1 MKIKIFLLFFYVLFV
16 AVKAQNVKT
25 VVVDTNNT
33 PIEYAN
39 VCVMTVSDSTFVTG
53 GVTNA
58 NGMFSCDLNFDD
70 KVFFRISSMGYETK
84 FVTVPMPDT
93 IHISPLNKELGEV
106 VVKGNRRFVKSLPK
120 GIQVSLDNN
129 PISKLPSI
137 LDAIKQMPMID
148 ASGGIV
154 SVLGKGT
161 PIYYIDNRRV
171 RDMSELTAL
180 SPNEVKSVDII
191 TRPGAKYPSE
201 VTSVI
206 IIHRK
211 KKSPHTAGVV
221 NMKGELAEV
230 LSGMTNADFSYL
242 NGNGLGFFAGAGY
255 SNNGYEQKRTYQE
268 DFNNN
273 MFRTKADGIYNG
285 RTKSNSFKFGS
296 SFDFTNGNSVGARY
310 EYGKT
315 PDTHFD
321 ANCITRT
328 NAIADFDSIGTCYGS
343 KGSSDRH
350 YVNAYSDISFGKD
363 NCCKWTTDVD
373 YISGKSC
380 SDAFSNEYNGNPLRT
395 ISNGSSTNYGLIAGK
410 TNVDWTIGQ
419 FALTLGTSYSHT
431 RNEMS
436 FEGKATDGSMPFQSS
451 IDKETQ
457 NLYAGYAE
465 FNWTINNHWMLNG
478 GIRYESTSFE
488 YLQNQKKI
496 ENQSKTF
503 NDFLPNIGF
512 TYMVGNISMGLDYS
526 TSVFRPSYSKLN
538 NNYQYV
544 SPTSWETGNPL
555 LKSSISRTLEFS
567 FMWNQ
572 TMFGA
577 SFIRNERM
585 MNSVYT
591 YDKTKCVNIR
601 QEENLPNFNS
611 FAIYAS
617 HSMNIGWW
625 HPTIQGTFYMQDYK
639 YGTDK
644 KEYDKPIGQLSIN
657 NRFDLPYGIYAY
669 LGGSWLS
676 KGHQGVDYSLGYT
689 TLYAQL
695 NKSVKQWSFTLYY
708 NDFLKCY
715 KQENIVETNGVRYYT
730 HRKGASRILS
740 LSISYRFNMKR
751 NFKGKGA
758 AGKELDRL
766 N

>member
-1 MKIKIFLLFFYVLFV
+1 M
-16 AVKAQNVKT
+16 A
-25 VVVDTNNT
+25 
-33 PIEYAN
+33 
-39 VCVMTVSDSTFVTG
+39 DSSLVTG
-53 GVTNA
+53 GVTDA
-58 NGMFSCDLNFDD
+58 NGVFSCNLNSND
-70 KVFFRISSMGYETK
+70 KVFFRISSIGYETK
-84 FVTVPMPDT
+84 FVAIPMTDT
-93 IHISPLNKELGEV
+93 IRMSSLNKELSEV
-106 VVKGNRRFVKSLPK
+106 SVKGKRRFVKPIPK

-137 LDAIKQMPMID
+137 LDAIKQMPLID
-148 ASGGIV
+148 ASTGSV

-171 RDMSELTAL
+171 RDMNELTVL
-180 SPNEVKSVDII
+180 SPEEVKSVDII
-191 TRPGAKYPSE
+191 TRPGAKYPSD

-211 KKSPHTAGVV
+211 KKVPHTAAIV

-230 LSGMTNADFSYL
+230 LSGSTNADFSYL

-255 SNNGYEQKRTYQE
+255 SNNGYEQERTYQE

-273 MFRTKADGIYNG
+273 KFHTKTNGVYNG
-285 RTKSNSFKFGS
+285 RTKSHNFKFGS
-296 SFDFTNGNSVGARY
+296 SFDFENGNSVGARY

-321 ANCITRT
+321 ANSITRT
-328 NAIADFDSIGTCYGS
+328 NAIANFDSIGSYYGNN
-343 KGSSDRH
+343 GNSDRH
-350 YVNAYSDISFGKD
+350 YVNAYSDISFGKN
-363 NCCKWTTDVD
+363 NCYKWTTDAD
-373 YISGKSC
+373 YISGKSGTE
-380 SDAFSNEYNGNPLRT
+380 SFTNENNGTPLRA
-395 ISNGSSTNYGLIAGK
+395 ISNGSSTNYSLIAGK
-410 TNVDWTIGQ
+410 TNMDWTLGQ
-419 FALTLGTSYSHT
+419 LVLTFGASVSHT
-431 RNEMS
+431 KNEMS
-436 FEGKATDGSMPFQSS
+436 FNGETTDGSMPFQSS

-465 FNWTINNHWMLNG
+465 FYWNINSHWMLNG

-496 ENQSKTF
+496 EHQSKTF

-512 TYMVGNISMGLDYS
+512 TYMVDNISMGLNYS
-526 TSVFRPSYSKLN
+526 TNVLRPSYNKLN

-544 SPTSWETGNPL
+544 SPTSWEIGNPL
-555 LKSSISRTLEFS
+555 LKSSIHRTLEYS
-567 FMWNQ
+567 FMWKQ
-572 TMFGA
+572 SAFGA
-577 SFIRNERM
+577 MFERNERM

-591 YDKTKCVNIR
+591 YDKTKGVNIR
-601 QEENLPNFNS
+601 QEKNLPNFNS
-611 FAIYAS
+611 FTIYAS
-617 HSMNIGWW
+617 HNMNIGLW
-625 HPTIQGTFYMQDYK
+625 HPTIQGALYIQDYK
-639 YGTDK
+639 YGTDRK
-644 KEYDKPIGQLSIN
+644 KYDKPLGQLYLN

-669 LGGSWLS
+669 LGGSWMS
-676 KGHQGVDYSLGYT
+676 KGNQGVYYQLGYT

-695 NKSVKQWSFTLYY
+695 NKTVKQWSFTLLY
-708 NDFLKCY
+708 NDLLNCY

-730 HRKGASRILS
+730 HRKGASRLIS
-740 LSISYRFNMKR
+740 LSVTYKFNKKR